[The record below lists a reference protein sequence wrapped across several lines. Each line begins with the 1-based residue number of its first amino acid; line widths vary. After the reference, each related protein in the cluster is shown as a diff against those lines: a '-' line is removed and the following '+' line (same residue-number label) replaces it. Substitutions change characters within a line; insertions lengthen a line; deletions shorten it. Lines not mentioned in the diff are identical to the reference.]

1 MKPLRILYIVTTFPA
16 VTETFIANQIA
27 DMIERGHAVTIFA
40 YNPSYDTLTHSI
52 VTDYSMESLTVFH
65 FKNNSTYLKIF
76 IEGFKFLNTH
86 HKKIS
91 YKKLFLLLNP
101 FEWKKN
107 KNQRDCY
114 YDLPIFLFHE
124 SFDIIHCHFGFN
136 AKKVADC
143 FKSGILL
150 KEKAIVTF
158 HGSDLTPSKI
168 DYCKGLYADVF
179 KFFKAFT
186 VNTNY
191 LKTQL
196 LSVKSDLINVS
207 VLPVGF
213 HSSYIQPF
221 LEEPKKPSKQFRLLF
236 CGRFISLKGPDLA
249 LILMDQLLEAG
260 CQNIELHL
268 IGDGPLRNELESYVI
283 KKGLSEIVTFHGVCT
298 QNEVYK
304 IMRQSDVFIYTGIVE
319 PLTGRAETQGLVVQE
334 AQFLEL
340 PVVSFDVG
348 GVGLGILPEQS
359 GFLIPSNDLTSFTKK
374 ILFLYQNKTARLEMG
389 KRGHDWVKNEYNSS
403 KLGQKLESIY
413 YGC

>member
-1 MKPLRILYIVTTFPA
+1 
-16 VTETFIANQIA
+16 
-27 DMIERGHAVTIFA
+27 
-40 YNPSYDTLTHSI
+40 
-52 VTDYSMESLTVFH
+52 
-65 FKNNSTYLKIF
+65 
-76 IEGFKFLNTH
+76 
-86 HKKIS
+86 
-91 YKKLFLLLNP
+91 
-101 FEWKKN
+101 
-107 KNQRDCY
+107 
-114 YDLPIFLFHE
+114 
-124 SFDIIHCHFGFN
+124 
-136 AKKVADC
+136 
-143 FKSGILL
+143 
-150 KEKAIVTF
+150 
-158 HGSDLTPSKI
+158 
-168 DYCKGLYADVF
+168 
-179 KFFKAFT
+179 
-186 VNTNY
+186 
-191 LKTQL
+191 
-196 LSVKSDLINVS
+196 
-207 VLPVGF
+207 
-213 HSSYIQPF
+213 